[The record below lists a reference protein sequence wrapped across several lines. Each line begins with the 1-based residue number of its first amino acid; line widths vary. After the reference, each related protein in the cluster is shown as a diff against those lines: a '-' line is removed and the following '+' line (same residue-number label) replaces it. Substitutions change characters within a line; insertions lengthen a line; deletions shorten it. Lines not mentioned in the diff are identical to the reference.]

1 MADVKLQLLESVLP
15 FQVAGNRVLAAGT
28 KGAVIRTAAAGTQQP
43 AAVKP
48 NALPTKQIAIAT
60 PTATA
65 VQQKGASDVAHSP
78 TKPPQQHIMIRQ
90 QIAGTQ
96 VVQKVAA
103 QPGTVVVSGGQMF
116 APGQIVVSTN
126 QVVGSPTQVGFLNI
140 WRRVLWR
147 MVRPQRE
154 EVNRRLKKL
163 RNEFHSLCSSPHIVK
178 VIRSAR

>member
-1 MADVKLQLLESVLP
+1 MWVFP

-60 PTATA
+60 PTAAA
-65 VQQKGASDVAHSP
+65 VQQKGANDAQSP

-90 QIAGTQ
+90 QIAGAQ

-103 QPGTVVVSGGQMF
+103 QPGTVVVSGGQVF
-116 APGQIVVSTN
+116 SPGQIVVSAN
-126 QVVGSPTQVGFLNI
+126 QVVGSPTQVSFLNI
-140 WRRVLWR
+140 WSPLGARVSWR
-147 MVRPQRE
+147 MFSAMRE
-154 EVNRRLKKL
+154 DVNRRLEKL
-163 RNEFHSLCSSPHIVK
+163 RDESHNLCSSPDVVK
-178 VIRSAR
+178 VIRSAW